1 MINSYRD
8 SSGTR
13 SDTDWSLA
21 TIVKRLRK
29 SREFTNMKR
38 EKQNSKEMKASAMKA
53 FFETNAF
60 YKNDVYTNSSTKK
73 KLLKGWRLK
82 VDDDYVQAVPEV
94 PFVTDGLE

>member
-1 MINSYRD
+1 MIDSYKD
-8 SSGTR
+8 SRGR
-13 SDTDWSLA
+13 CGDTDWSLA
-21 TIVKRLRK
+21 AIVKHLRQ
-29 SREFTNMKR
+29 SREFTNMPKR
-38 EKQNSKEMKASAMKA
+38 KQNSKEMKASAMKA